1 MSNPVSPL
9 KESIVDMTANGTPS
23 SDIER
28 YNFNRWLKFDLI
40 ELADKLQLDN
50 IPSSAKKS
58 EIIEGIEE
66 DLYARNEPLD
76 TVIDFPELKDYF
88 DKLIEEGYYNNTSNN
103 NPVVAPIVKETKIT
117 DDDDDSNDDKNY
129 NKLNFKD
136 DDNSNTF
143 KFNLQEKFCDII
155 ESTKQINENV
165 QDFFSS
171 LITITIIFQ
180 IIEAIL
186 LIQDFFQNKRNQ
198 DYNLILLLTVW
209 GSTYVG
215 LPILF
220 AYYFN
225 FIRYDLMIEIDPMI
239 LNITKG
245 LIFLLLQHSHLKTL
259 DTNHVMDQ
267 FNSNSTT
274 IHKFCDC
281 FLMKYLNLLNSI
293 LGNVPF
299 IFSIVGA
306 LITLYVL

>member
-1 MSNPVSPL
+1 MSKPVSPV
-9 KESIVDMTANGTPS
+9 KENNVDMTINGYKSS
-23 SDIER
+23 SDFER
-28 YNFNRWLKFDLI
+28 YNFNRWLKADLI
-40 ELADKLQLDN
+40 DLSDKLKLDHV
-50 IPSSAKKS
+50 PSSAKKY
-58 EIIEGIEE
+58 EIIEKIEE
-66 DLYARNEPLD
+66 DLYKRKEPLD
-76 TVIDFPELKDYF
+76 TVIDFPELKDFF
-88 DKLIEEGYYNNTSNN
+88 DNLIEEGYYNNGDLVT
-103 NPVVAPIVKETKIT
+103 APIIKETKVT
-117 DDDDDSNDDKNY
+117 DSPSEDNDTNY

-136 DDNSNTF
+136 DINDDNNSF

-186 LIQDFFQNKRNQ
+186 LIQDFFQNKRNN
-198 DYNLILLLTVW
+198 DYNLIVLLTVW
-209 GSTYVG
+209 GITYVG

-225 FIRYDLMIEIDPMI
+225 FIRYDLMIEIDPMM

-245 LIFLLLQHSHLKTL
+245 LIFLLLQHSHLQTL
-259 DTNHVMDQ
+259 DTNHIIDH
-267 FNSNSTT
+267 FNSNSSTV
-274 IHKFCDC
+274 HKICDC
-281 FLMKYLNLLNSI
+281 FFMKYLGILSSI